1 MCGNYYT
8 FLLKKFLLLL
18 ILLLLLLLL
27 LLFLSHPKFL
37 KGSVYLL
44 FANIVQGQTEMNNNI
59 VKSAYENI
67 YLDYCSIITIYIVV
81 ISIELQNAVTTH
93 FV

>member
-1 MCGNYYT
+1 M
-8 FLLKKFLLLL
+8 
-18 ILLLLLLLL
+18 
-27 LLFLSHPKFL
+27 FLSDPKFL

-67 YLDYCSIITIYIVV
+67 YLDYYCSIITIYIVV